1 MPKKFTR
8 KIAFISRE
16 ECFALLPGY
25 SINAMNLL
33 KIGNHTAY
41 YEEIES
47 LSKIFI
53 TLVTH
58 YSEPIESI
66 INCMEKAMNGAYKEE
81 LDKIDNEI
89 QRLFKI
95 RKNTPIHSLFGE
107 REIEKLTIQISE
119 LEKRKSVSIKEIIQ
133 GVIYDSLDK
142 ASQALADRIPGNY
155 KLQEYETRGNPF
167 Q

>member
-1 MPKKFTR
+1 MSKRSTG
-8 KIAFISRE
+8 KIPLISRE

-33 KIGNHTAY
+33 KLGNHTAY

-53 TLVTH
+53 ALVAH
-58 YSEPIESI
+58 YSESTQSI
-66 INCMEKAMNGAYKEE
+66 ITCMEKAMHDAYIEE
-81 LDKIDNEI
+81 LSDIDYEI

-95 RKNTPIHSLFGE
+95 RKDTPIHTVFGE
-107 REIEKLTIQISE
+107 REIAKLTMQMTE
-119 LEKRKSVSIKEIIQ
+119 LEKRKSTPIKEIIQ

-142 ASQALADRIPGNY
+142 ASQAIADKMQGNY
-155 KLQEYETRGNPF
+155 NSQEFEVRTNPF